1 MNSPSTQIPSLYW
14 YDSILLRVIPPIVA
28 LICKTLMLS
37 CRVVRV
43 EGQQRELDALSRWGG
58 AIYPTWHQRMLYL
71 SHYLGSRNVTAMIS
85 HSRDGEYAARTARL
99 LGFES
104 VRGSTTRGGTE
115 ALRAIISRIKRGENG
130 GMLADGPLGPAR
142 VAKIGS
148 IIMARSARVPLLPL
162 TWGGDRCWLF
172 NSWDQYLVPKP
183 FARVVVYIAEP
194 IWVPRSA
201 KVDELEE
208 YRRLLEERL
217 NDGTRWCDEQFGAER
232 PWQKVKAEGPG
243 VPKPTEDG

>member
-1 MNSPSTQIPSLYW
+1 MNSESAQILSLYW
-14 YDSILLRVIPPIVA
+14 YDPMLLRVVPPIVA
-28 LICKTLMLS
+28 LIGKTLMRS

-43 EGQQRELDALSRWGG
+43 EGQQREADVLSRWGG
-58 AIYPTWHQRMLYL
+58 AIYTTWHQRMSYL
-71 SHYLGSRNVTAMIS
+71 SHYLGSRKVTAMIS
-85 HSRDGEYAARTARL
+85 QSRDGEYAARTARL
-99 LGFES
+99 LGFKS

-115 ALRAIISRIKRGENG
+115 ALRAIISRIRQGENG

-162 TWGGDRCWLF
+162 TWGADRCWVF

-194 IWVPRSA
+194 IRVPRTA
-201 KVDELEE
+201 KGDELEG

-217 NDGTRWCDEQFGAER
+217 NEGTRWCDEQFGAER
-232 PWQKVKAEGPG
+232 PWWKATPQGSEE
-243 VPKPTEDG
+243 PTPTDDG

>member
-1 MNSPSTQIPSLYW
+1 MSSMYW
-14 YDSILLRVIPPIVA
+14 YDPMLLRLIPPVVA
-28 LICKTLMLS
+28 LMCKTLMLS
-37 CRVVRV
+37 CRVVRA

-58 AIYPTWHQRMLYL
+58 AIYSTWHQRMLYF
-71 SHYLGSRNVTAMIS
+71 SHYLGSRNVTVMVS
-85 HSRDGEYAARTARL
+85 QSRDGEYAARTARL
-99 LGFES
+99 LGFKS

-148 IIMARSARVPLLPL
+148 IIMARSAGVPLLPL
-162 TWGGDRCWLF
+162 AWGGDRCWVF

-194 IWVPRSA
+194 IWVPRSTN
-201 KVDELEE
+201 VDELEG

-217 NDGTRWCDEQFGAER
+217 NEGTRWCDEQFEVKR
-232 PWQKVKAEGPG
+232 PWRKVNAGGPEE
-243 VPKPTEDG
+243 PRPTEEA

>member
-1 MNSPSTQIPSLYW
+1 MNSHPVKGPSLCW
-14 YDSILLRVIPPIVA
+14 YDPVLLRLIPPIVA

-37 CRVVRV
+37 CRLIKV
-43 EGQQRELDALSRWGG
+43 EGWEREAEALLRWGG
-58 AIYPTWHQRMLYL
+58 AIYPTWHQRMAYL

-85 HSRDGEYAARTARL
+85 QSRDGEYAARTARL
-99 LGFES
+99 LGFRS

-115 ALRAIISRIKRGENG
+115 ALRAIITRIKQGENG

-162 TWGGDRCWLF
+162 TWGGDRCWVF

-183 FARVVVYIAEP
+183 LARVVVYIAEP
-194 IWVPRSA
+194 IWVPRTA
-201 KVDELEE
+201 KGDELEG

-217 NDGTRWCDEQFGAER
+217 NEGTRWCDEQFGAGR
-232 PWQKVKAEGPG
+232 PWRKAQEERGSIP
-243 VPKPTEDG
+243 E

>member
-1 MNSPSTQIPSLYW
+1 MS
-14 YDSILLRVIPPIVA
+14 
-28 LICKTLMLS
+28 
-37 CRVVRV
+37 
-43 EGQQRELDALSRWGG
+43 
-58 AIYPTWHQRMLYL
+58 YL

-85 HSRDGEYAARTARL
+85 QSRDGEYAARTARL
-99 LGFES
+99 LGFKS

-115 ALRAIISRIKRGENG
+115 ALRAIISRIRQGENG

-162 TWGGDRCWLF
+162 TWGGDRCWVF

-194 IWVPRSA
+194 IWVPLGA
-201 KVDELEE
+201 KGDELEG
-208 YRRLLEERL
+208 YRRLLEARL
-217 NDGTRWCDEQFGAER
+217 NEGTRWCDEQFGAER
-232 PWQKVKAEGPG
+232 PWQKVK
-243 VPKPTEDG
+243 TEV